1 MPGILIADD
10 NQNIRYLLRVYIE
23 SQTPFKVCGEAVN
36 GTDTIEKAQQL
47 LPELVM
53 LDFSMPLMTGI
64 EAASVLKRML
74 PQTKILLFS
83 LNVEGMP
90 KSLVAELGVDLAFS
104 KGDAFVGL
112 AERLNYLLEPPLLQF
127 EPPAPTVETLP
138 AGSEI
143 QTTTDKPN
151 SETFKTDA

>member
-64 EAASVLKRML
+64 EAASV
-74 PQTKILLFS
+74 
-83 LNVEGMP
+83 
-90 KSLVAELGVDLAFS
+90 
-104 KGDAFVGL
+104 
-112 AERLNYLLEPPLLQF
+112 
-127 EPPAPTVETLP
+127 
-138 AGSEI
+138 
-143 QTTTDKPN
+143 
-151 SETFKTDA
+151 